1 MRIRTFSAAA
11 CALWLAHCTHVPTQL
26 EAKAPGMPETSA
38 SASGA
43 SPSSSAPVVQA
54 PQGPVYPAARKE
66 DVVEDYHGT
75 KVADPYRWLENP
87 DSSES
92 RQWIEAQN
100 QLAFGHLEKIP
111 ARSRI
116 KQRMTELWDFEKYS
130 VPWREGSRYFFTRNN
145 GLQAQSV
152 LYTAESLEAE
162 PRMLLDPN
170 TLSADGTVAL
180 AGLSLSHDGNLLAYG
195 VASAGSDWKEF
206 RVRDVRTGKDLE
218 DVIKW
223 VKFSG
228 ASWTADGKG
237 FFYSRYDEPKA
248 GEALSGANYFQK
260 LYFHKLGTPQGQDVL
275 VYERKDQKEWGF
287 GGFVTDDGRYLVINV
302 SRGTERKNLVFYKDL
317 KDPKAKVVEL
327 LREWDGQY
335 SYIGNDGTTFWF
347 QTDLEAPRGRVVA
360 IDLRKPERKSWKEVI
375 PEGTETL
382 SGVGFVNNQFIVNV
396 MKDAHTQV
404 RLYSREGKPT
414 GEIAL
419 PGLGTAYGFSGKRE
433 DTETFYG
440 YASFTTPATVYR
452 YDLKTGQSQVFKAP
466 KVKFDPSQYETTQV
480 FYTSK
485 DGTRVPMFLS
495 HKKGLKLDGTNPTML
510 YGYGGFNASMTP
522 GFSVANLVWME
533 QGGVYAQANL
543 RGGGEYGREWHQA
556 GTKLR
561 KQNVFDDFIAAAE
574 WLIANKYTSSQ
585 RLAISGRSNGGLL
598 VGAAVTQRPELF
610 GVALPGVGVLDML
623 RFHKFTIGWAWTSD
637 YGSAENPEEFKALH
651 AYSPLHNL
659 KPGTRYPA
667 MLVHTADHDDR
678 VVPGH
683 SFKFTAAA
691 QAAQAGE
698 APVLIRIETK
708 AGHGAGKPTG
718 KIIEEYTDLWAFTLD
733 QMGLGGAQPVASD
746 AR

>member
-1 MRIRTFSAAA
+1 MRIRSLSAAA
-11 CALWLAHCTHVPTQL
+11 CALWLTHCSHAPTQL
-26 EAKAPGMPETSA
+26 EAQAPHAPAPSA
-38 SASGA
+38 TPSAAPASKA
-43 SPSSSAPVVQA
+43 SPAPERLA
-54 PQGPVYPAARKE
+54 YPVARK
-66 DVVEDYHGT
+66 DNVVDDYHGT
-75 KVADPYRWLENP
+75 QVADPYRWLENP
-87 DSSES
+87 DSPES

-100 QLAFGHLEKIP
+100 QLTFGYLEKIP
-111 ARSRI
+111 LRAQI
-116 KQRMTELWDFEKYS
+116 KQRMTELWDYEKYG
-130 VPWREGSRYFFTRNN
+130 VPFHEGSRYFFFRNN
-145 GLQAQSV
+145 GLQSQSV
-152 LYTAESLEAE
+152 LFTTDALDAE

-180 AGLSLSHDGNLLAYG
+180 SGTAVTSDGNLLAYG
-195 VASAGSDWKEF
+195 VAAAGSDWKEI
-206 RVRDVRTGKDLE
+206 RVRDVRTGKDLP
-218 DVIKW
+218 DVVKW

-228 ASWTADGKG
+228 ASWTKDGKG

-260 LYFHKLGTPQGQDVL
+260 LYFHKLGTPQSEDTL

-287 GGFVTDDGRYLVINV
+287 GGFVTEDGRYLLIQV

-317 KDPKAKVVEL
+317 KDPKARVVEL
-327 LREWDGQY
+327 LRDWDGQY

-347 QTDLEAPRGRVVA
+347 ETDLDAPRGRVVA
-360 IDLRKPERKSWKEVI
+360 IDLRKPERKSWKEII
-375 PEGTETL
+375 PQGEETL
-382 SGVGFVNNQFIVNV
+382 SGVSFVNDQFIVDV
-396 MKDAHTQV
+396 LKDAHAQV
-404 RLYSREGKPT
+404 RLYSREGKSL
-414 GEIAL
+414 GEVAL
-419 PGLGTAYGFSGKRE
+419 PGLGSVYGFGGKRK

-440 YASFTTPATVYR
+440 YASFNTPTTIYR

-466 KVKFDPSQYETTQV
+466 TVKFDPSQYETTQV

-485 DGTRVPMFLS
+485 DGTRVPMFIS

-522 GFSVANLVWME
+522 SFSVANLVWME

-556 GTKLR
+556 GTKLK
-561 KQNVFDDFIAAAE
+561 KQNVFNDFIAAAE
-574 WLIANKYTSSQ
+574 WLISNQYTSSS

-610 GVALPGVGVLDML
+610 GVALPGVGVMDML

-637 YGSAENPEEFKALH
+637 YGSSENPEEFKALH
-651 AYSPLHNL
+651 AYSPVHNL
-659 KPGTRYPA
+659 KPQRYPA

-718 KIIEEYTDLWAFTLD
+718 KIIEEYTDLWAFSLA
-733 QMGLGGAQPVASD
+733 QMGLAGGQTVAADQS
-746 AR
+746 R

>member
-1 MRIRTFSAAA
+1 MRIRAFSAAA
-11 CALWLAHCTHVPTQL
+11 CALWLAHCTHAPTQL
-26 EAKAPGMPETSA
+26 EAR
-38 SASGA
+38 ASGA
-43 SPSSSAPVVQA
+43 PEAPASGATSSPVTQA
-54 PQGPVYPAARKE
+54 PERLVYPVARKD
-66 DVVEDYHGT
+66 DVVDDYHGT

-87 DSSES
+87 DSPES

-100 QLAFGHLEKIP
+100 QLTFGHLEKIP
-111 ARSRI
+111 ARTRL
-116 KQRMTELWDFEKYS
+116 KQRMTELWDYEKYG
-130 VPWREGSRYFFTRNN
+130 VPWREGNRYFFTRNN
-145 GLQAQSV
+145 GLQSQSV
-152 LYTAESLEAE
+152 LYTADSLEAE
-162 PRMLLDPN
+162 PRVLLDPN

-180 AGLSLSHDGNLLAYG
+180 AGLAVSHDGNLLAYG
-195 VASAGSDWKEF
+195 VASAGSDWKEL
-206 RVRDVRTGKDLE
+206 RVRDVRTGQDLA

-228 ASWTADGKG
+228 ASWTVDGKG

-248 GEALSGANYFQK
+248 GEALSGANYYQK
-260 LYFHKLGTPQGQDVL
+260 LYFHKLGTSQSEDVL

-317 KDPKAKVVEL
+317 KDPKAQVVEL

-347 QTDLEAPRGRVVA
+347 QTDLEAPRGRVIA

-375 PEGTETL
+375 PQGAETL
-382 SGVGFVNNQFIVNV
+382 SGVSLINDQFIVNV
-396 MKDAHTQV
+396 MKDAHSQV
-404 RLYSREGKPT
+404 RVYSREGKPA
-414 GEIAL
+414 GEISL
-419 PGLGTAYGFSGKRE
+419 PGLGTAFGFGGRRE
-433 DTETFYG
+433 DTETFYA
-440 YASFTTPATVYR
+440 YASFNTPTTVFR
-452 YDLKTGQSQVFKAP
+452 YDLKSGQSQVFKAP
-466 KVKFDPSQYETTQV
+466 KVKFESSQYETKQI

-485 DGTRVPMFLS
+485 DGTRVPMFIS

-510 YGYGGFNASMTP
+510 YGYGGFDASMTP
-522 GFSVANLVWME
+522 SFSVANLVWME

-543 RGGGEYGREWHQA
+543 RGGGEYGREWHLA
-556 GTKLR
+556 GTKLK

-574 WLIANKYTSSQ
+574 WLIANKYTSSP

-637 YGSAENPEEFKALH
+637 YGSAENPEEFKALY

-667 MLVHTADHDDR
+667 MLVHTADPDDR

-691 QAAQAGE
+691 QAAQGGE
-698 APVLIRIETK
+698 APVLIRIETR

-718 KIIEEYTDLWAFTLD
+718 KIIEEYTDLWAFTLH
-733 QMGLGGAQPVASD
+733 QMGLGGDQAIAGGE
-746 AR
+746 AH